1 MRRLLPA
8 IVLLGAAAILSP
20 SVSRSDAPQDV
31 VPRPVIWMTATPE
44 RAGTLSFAGVI
55 QPRVETEL
63 AFRTLGRVIARK
75 VEAGDVVKKGDVLAL
90 IDPLALQLAVTGAQA
105 ELRNASAQL
114 ENATITER
122 RKRVLVSTNS
132 ASSADLELAEQGL
145 KSAQANMTKA
155 EANLAKAREQLG
167 YAELKAEFD
176 GVITS
181 TSVEVGQTTTASQ
194 AVLKLA
200 RLDQRD
206 VVIDVSEGQL
216 AQIRSANRVDV
227 ALQLDGRLRTSGS
240 IREIAPQADAET
252 RTHRVKIAVDEAP
265 AVFRFGSVVTAA
277 FSNGAGDSAIV
288 LPRSAITFRDG
299 AADVWVIDEATLTV
313 SRRPVGLE
321 ASEAG
326 SSQVRVNRGLDTGE
340 KVVVAG
346 GDQLQEGQKTR
357 LGQEMHR

>member
-1 MRRLLPA
+1 MPRRSPVLLLSVAAALALLLPSPF
-8 IVLLGAAAILSP
+8 AAAQ
-20 SVSRSDAPQDV
+20 DAT
-31 VPRPVIWMTATPE
+31 PRPVIWMTAA
-44 RAGTLSFAGVI
+44 AGYTENLSFAGVV

-63 AFRTLGRVIARK
+63 AFRILGRIIARK
-75 VEAGDVVKKGDVLAL
+75 IETGDVVHKGDILAE
-90 IDPLALQLAVTGAQA
+90 IDPLALQLAVTSAQA
-105 ELRNASAQL
+105 DLRNATAQL
-114 ENATITER
+114 ENAEVNDR
-122 RKRVLVSTNS
+122 RKRVLAATNS
-132 ASSADLELAEQGL
+132 ASMADLELAEQGL
-145 KSAQANMTKA
+145 KSAQANLTKA
-155 EANLAKAREQLG
+155 EANLAKAKEQLG
-167 YAELKAEFD
+167 YAALKAEFD
-176 GVITS
+176 GVITL
-181 TSVEVGQTTTASQ
+181 TSVEVGQTTTAGQ

-227 ALQLDGRLRTSGS
+227 ALQLDARLRTSGS

-288 LPRSAITFRDG
+288 LPRSAITLRDG
-299 AADVWVIDEATLTV
+299 AADVWVIDDATLTV

-326 SSQVRVNRGLDTGE
+326 SSLVRVKRGLDTGE

-357 LGQEMHR
+357 LGQEIRR